1 MVKKKRIEVFID
13 PQQDMSSDSSS
24 EGEIEVIP
32 VTEEEVEEPVVKTKP
47 KKVDGRK
54 RPRTEAEKKKLREQL
69 ARGREKSRATRDKNN
84 QLKRLKKKQ
93 AEEEKEQALYQALK
107 KKENSKKEKNVLISE
122 IEDLKNQ
129 INEMKKKRP
138 KTPPPPPPKQEPK
151 AEVKPKPKPKPKLEA
166 EPEPEPVYQRS
177 KPSNMDILK
186 MLKSV
191 SF

>member
-24 EGEIEVIP
+24 EGEIEVMP
-32 VTEEEVEEPVVKTKP
+32 VIEEEAEEPVVKTKP

-93 AEEEKEQALYQALK
+93 VEEEKEQALYQALK
-107 KKENSKKEKNVLISE
+107 KKEKSKKEKNVLIGE

-129 INEMKKKRP
+129 INEMKKRP

-151 AEVKPKPKPKPKLEA
+151 PKPKPKLEPKL
-166 EPEPEPVYQRS
+166 EPKPEPVYQRS
-177 KPSNMDILK
+177 RPSNMDILK

>member
-24 EGEIEVIP
+24 EGEIEVMP
-32 VTEEEVEEPVVKTKP
+32 VIEEEAEEPVVKTKP

-93 AEEEKEQALYQALK
+93 VEEEKEQALYQALK
-107 KKENSKKEKNVLISE
+107 KKEKSKKEKNVLIGE

-129 INEMKKKRP
+129 INESFIRIEESNIP
-138 KTPPPPPPKQEPK
+138 ESSPPPSATAWVDLCKTDTSMTREDWD
-151 AEVKPKPKPKPKLEA
+151 
-166 EPEPEPVYQRS
+166 RS
-177 KPSNMDILK
+177 
-186 MLKSV
+186 
-191 SF
+191 